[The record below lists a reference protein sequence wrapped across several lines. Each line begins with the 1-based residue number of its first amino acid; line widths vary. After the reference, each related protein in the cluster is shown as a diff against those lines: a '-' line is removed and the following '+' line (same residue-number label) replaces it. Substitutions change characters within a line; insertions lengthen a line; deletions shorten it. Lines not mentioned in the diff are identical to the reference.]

1 MGRTI
6 SQGAFCL
13 CFPPPP
19 PPRRESQLADGHLR
33 GLREKVEGRGF
44 GKTINLLPVLY
55 EDERQHGGLQ
65 TVTCLRSESAS
76 SDKTMSIRGFHV
88 MIR

>member
-1 MGRTI
+1 M
-6 SQGAFCL
+6 
-13 CFPPPP
+13 
-19 PPRRESQLADGHLR
+19 
-33 GLREKVEGRGF
+33 EGRGF